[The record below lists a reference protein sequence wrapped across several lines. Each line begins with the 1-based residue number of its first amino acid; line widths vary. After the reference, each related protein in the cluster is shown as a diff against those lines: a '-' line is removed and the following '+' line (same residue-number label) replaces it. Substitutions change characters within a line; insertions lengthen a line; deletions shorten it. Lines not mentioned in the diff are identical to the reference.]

1 MCYFAGGAVQQS
13 GKQAAREMP
22 CCTERVIIELVVV
35 RADKGLVQS
44 LQLLGEYAAVPGQAF
59 VCGLDMSAER
69 FAQFSG
75 EPGRNSAGTVRCCH
89 HFAQVIPETPQLSS
103 RRCPLGLRAELL
115 IELRRSRHETTSRP
129 YRPLKPHPLF
139 PSA

>member
-13 GKQAAREMP
+13 GKQAAGEIP
-22 CCTERVIIELVVV
+22 CCTQRVIIELVVV

-75 EPGRNSAGTVRCCH
+75 EPGGNRAYSVHWCH
-89 HFAQVIPETPQLSS
+89 LFAQWI
-103 RRCPLGLRAELL
+103 
-115 IELRRSRHETTSRP
+115 
-129 YRPLKPHPLF
+129 PHPHNST
-139 PSA
+139 PRPP